1 VMSMRMVPI
10 SSTFTKMQRV
20 VRDMSRKTGKSVEL
34 KLVGDQTEVDKNI
47 LENISDPLMHMIRN
61 SMDHGIETPE
71 E

>member
-1 VMSMRMVPI
+1 MVPI